1 MLHYFF
7 IFAIIKSYT
16 LRNHLMIIYN
26 EELGDKDCE
35 VNPDSTTKRFLV
47 AFFGFYRHDIAED
60 FNEFLK
66 ELEFD
71 DMLDHG
77 KDLNNFKLDG
87 KFGLEAYNCYDRRT
101 FDVTIVVP
109 KTFISEQSALDWFSA
124 KIKESDHIKKS
135 EICEIGV
142 IDADKLLL
150 CIKTRIDYAT
160 KVKSIE
166 DAFKSNIQ
174 ALKQKMLDDFKHD
187 SDYAAIIDKN
197 FRQIKNGF

>member
-1 MLHYFF
+1 ML
-7 IFAIIKSYT
+7 
-16 LRNHLMIIYN
+16 IYN
-26 EELGDKDCE
+26 GELGEDDCE

-87 KFGLEAYNCYDRRT
+87 NFGLEAYNCYDRRT
-101 FDVTIVVP
+101 FDVTIIVP
-109 KTFISEQSALDWFSA
+109 KTFTSEQAALDWFNA

-142 IDADKLLL
+142 IDADKLIP
-150 CIKTRIDYAT
+150 CINARIDYAT
-160 KVKSIE
+160 KVKSID

-174 ALKQKMLDDFKHD
+174 VLKQKMLDDFKHD
-187 SDYAAIIDKN
+187 LDYKSLIEAK
-197 FRQIKNGF
+197 FRTSFS

>member
-1 MLHYFF
+1 ML
-7 IFAIIKSYT
+7 
-16 LRNHLMIIYN
+16 IYN
-26 EELGDKDCE
+26 GELGEDDCE
-35 VNPDSTTKRFLV
+35 VNPDSTTKSFLV

-60 FNEFLK
+60 FNQFLK

-101 FDVTIVVP
+101 FDVTIIIP
-109 KTFISEQSALDWFSA
+109 KTFTSEQAALDWFNA

-142 IDADKLLL
+142 IDADKLLTVL
-150 CIKTRIDYAT
+150 NLRINYDT

-166 DAFKSNIQ
+166 EAFKSNIE

-187 SDYAAIIDKN
+187 LDYKAMIESK
-197 FRQIKNGF
+197 FRSF